1 MLAAWRAWKDLR
13 RAAYAGDSPAFLGE
27 PDTPFCPNLISL
39 VVLPC
44 LASTACDL
52 VGWLGVALGL
62 LYPLNVSDPRLM
74 FGITFSFVR
83 LPCCQQ
89 GWGMVALPFWHGL

>member
-1 MLAAWRAWKDLR
+1 LR

-27 PDTPFCPNLISL
+27 PVTPFCPNLISF

-44 LASTACDL
+44 LAKTACDL

-89 GWGMVALPFWHGL
+89 GLGMVALPFWHGL

>member
-1 MLAAWRAWKDLR
+1 
-13 RAAYAGDSPAFLGE
+13 
-27 PDTPFCPNLISL
+27 
-39 VVLPC
+39 
-44 LASTACDL
+44 L

>member
-1 MLAAWRAWKDLR
+1 MR

-27 PDTPFCPNLISL
+27 PVTPFCPNLISF

-44 LASTACDL
+44 LAKTACDL

-74 FGITFSFVR
+74 FGIIFILCVLVNLVGFQYPT
-83 LPCCQQ
+83 PNQ
-89 GWGMVALPFWHGL
+89 